1 MKRRRTAILL
11 ALGLSFTAVFS
22 SACGSSQASSTADAE
37 PAAEET
43 APEEANEQE
52 QGEVAQVEQNADQ
65 ALNDEADSAL
75 TPLENPTADESAE
88 ESAQS
93 TDAQADANAADAQA
107 DAAAD
112 ATAAAQPAVP
122 VSGNFHCE
130 LTEAG
135 GYDNDGSYRVTYD
148 SLVHFEGEDAK
159 FCYYDGSNADS
170 RPLSNMEYM
179 GWGLYS
185 VSVKGDDINCT
196 GLVNV
201 DGEVIIPFE
210 AAIIEWPREHPVKKQ
225 PRYVLVFT
233 GTETTDN
240 ESEALFFATDRM
252 FAIMANEEDT
262 FYKGT
267 LKVFD
272 LEARKYVDGLEFTK
286 GSDSSFAQVG
296 DNILTDLGDK
306 DTVYSPDG
314 KAVYT
319 EQGSLYYN
327 SEYLQDRI
335 DLETVIMDANGKEL
349 SRTESILSVIAY
361 NSPYFQKYEDSKY
374 TVIDSTGAT
383 VLGTPWSYIYD
394 ESLTRFRVKNDG
406 DSDYSLV
413 AADNTL
419 IAQSD
424 KLYAADSLG
433 FFAYGDTDNYSLIT
447 PDSRT
452 YEGLAGDTEELFF
465 TKDDDSSYLV
475 LNSGE
480 FADCPGSDADG
491 ILKGVFRVQNDD
503 GKYALYDTF
512 TGEELLGFE
521 YDEIKKVNSD
531 YIYAVKDGSATI
543 YKLTVTPDA

>member
-11 ALGLSFTAVFS
+11 ALGLSFTAVLS
-22 SACGSSQASSTADAE
+22 SACGSSQASSTADAA
-37 PAAEET
+37 PAVEET
-43 APEEANEQE
+43 EPEEEATEQE
-52 QGEVAQVEQNADQ
+52 QGEVAQVEQSADQ
-65 ALNDEADSAL
+65 ALNDEGNAGLA
-75 TPLENPTADESAE
+75 PLDNQTAD

-107 DAAAD
+107 DANAD
-112 ATAAAQPAVP
+112 AAPAQPAAP
-122 VSGNFHCE
+122 VSGKFHCE

-210 AAIIEWPREHPVKKQ
+210 AAIIEWPHDHPVKKQ

-233 GTETTDN
+233 GTETTDD

-314 KAVYT
+314 KVVYT
-319 EQGSLYYN
+319 GQSSLYYN
-327 SEYLQDRI
+327 SDCLMDRI
-335 DLETVIMDANGKEL
+335 DTEAVIMDSNGKEI
-349 SRTESILSVIAY
+349 SRSDSVLNAISY
-361 NSPYFQKYEDSKY
+361 NSPYFLKYQDSKY

-383 VLGTPWSYIYD
+383 VLSTPWSYIYD

-424 KLYAADSLG
+424 KLYAADILG
-433 FFAYGDTDNYSLIT
+433 FFAYGDSDNYSLIT
-447 PDSRT
+447 PDNRI

-465 TKDDDSSYLV
+465 TKDDGSSYLL
-475 LNSGE
+475 LNTGE

-491 ILKGVFRVQNDD
+491 VLKGIFRVQNDD

>member
-11 ALGLSFTAVFS
+11 ALGLCFTAVLS
-22 SACGSSQASSTADAE
+22 SACGSSQASSTADAA
-37 PAAEET
+37 PAVEET
-43 APEEANEQE
+43 EPEEEATEQE
-52 QGEVAQVEQNADQ
+52 QGEVAQVEQSADQ
-65 ALNDEADSAL
+65 ALNDEGNAGLA
-75 TPLENPTADESAE
+75 PLDNQTAD

-107 DAAAD
+107 DANAD
-112 ATAAAQPAVP
+112 AAPAQPAAP
-122 VSGNFHCE
+122 VSGKFHCE

-159 FCYYDGSNADS
+159 FCSYDGSNADS

-210 AAIIEWPREHPVKKQ
+210 AAIIEWPHEHPVKKQ

-233 GTETTDN
+233 GTETTDD

-314 KAVYT
+314 KVVYT
-319 EQGSLYYN
+319 GQSSLYYN
-327 SEYLQDRI
+327 SDCLMDRI
-335 DLETVIMDANGKEL
+335 DTEAVIMDSNGKEI
-349 SRTESILSVIAY
+349 SRSDSVLNAISY
-361 NSPYFQKYEDSKY
+361 NSPYFLKYQDSKY
-374 TVIDSTGAT
+374 TVIDSTGVT
-383 VLGTPWSYIYD
+383 VLSTPWSYIYD

-424 KLYAADSLG
+424 KLYAADILG
-433 FFAYGDTDNYSLIT
+433 FFAYGDSDNYSLIT
-447 PDSRT
+447 PDNRI

-465 TKDDDSSYLV
+465 TKDDGSSYLL
-475 LNSGE
+475 LNTGE

-491 ILKGVFRVQNDD
+491 VLKGIFRVQNDD